1 MLHFPDR
8 RSRRLRA
15 IEGLRGFSLI
25 EISLVLIIL
34 GLALG
39 AGLQALGPQLEQRR
53 YSQTQ
58 QQLQTAS
65 DALWGFFAING
76 RLPCPAS
83 MASNGQ
89 EVFTNPATGQCAN
102 PYDGI
107 FPAAAL
113 GLSGLGP
120 IGAPNEGQMLDSWNR
135 PIRYAVNQ
143 GVSGGGQ
150 RPYTVQNG
158 IKTLGAAN
166 LDSVTNLRICATQA
180 GSSGTACAI
189 GQDIVPP
196 AYVLW
201 STGDNGLAT
210 SGADEA
216 ANLNGDP
223 VFVSRARGSTFDDLF
238 FWLAQP
244 QFVQRLIQA
253 GSLP

>member
-1 MLHFPDR
+1 MLCFR
-8 RSRRLRA
+8 ARFSCETKSRH
-15 IEGLRGFSLI
+15 ESRGFSLI
-25 EISLVLIIL
+25 EISLVLIIV
-34 GLALG
+34 GFALG

-83 MASNGQ
+83 MVSNGQ

-107 FPAAAL
+107 FPAATL

-143 GVSGGGQ
+143 GVSGGQ

-158 IKTLGAAN
+158 IKTLGPAN

-180 GSSGTACAI
+180 GSSGTGCAV
-189 GQDIVPP
+189 GQEIVRP

-216 ANLNGDP
+216 ENLDVDP
-223 VFVSRARGSTFDDLF
+223 VFVSRPRGSTFDDLF

-244 QFVQRLIQA
+244 QFVQRLVQA